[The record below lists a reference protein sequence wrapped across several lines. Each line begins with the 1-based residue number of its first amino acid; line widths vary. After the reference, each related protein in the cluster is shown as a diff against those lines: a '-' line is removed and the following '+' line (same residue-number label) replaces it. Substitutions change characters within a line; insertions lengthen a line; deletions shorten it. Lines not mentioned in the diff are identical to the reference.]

1 MFLWNTKKYFADHN
15 RGGNIMKYLRKM
27 QIALVWVFPVATA
40 MILGSTSILY
50 AASEL
55 PYTFSPGQTI
65 SSAQVNANF
74 QALSAQIAALQAQLA
89 PVSIVGTYD
98 FFTFGTGMSAFPPGN
113 NVYGV
118 SRNSYR
124 GTLVFGAGG
133 TVAINGTG
141 EYTSMQLDN
150 ITHQTWS
157 VSTNTDPD
165 IDTQPYTVSGSTV
178 TMANGVAVGTLSAD
192 GKILILKYNSSNTTG
207 ITIGIR
213 R

>member
-1 MFLWNTKKYFADHN
+1 MLLLYK
-15 RGGNIMKYLRKM
+15 GGNIMKYFRKI
-27 QIALVWVFPVATA
+27 QITLVRVFFIATA
-40 MILGSTSILY
+40 MMLGSTSILY

-74 QALSAQIAALQAQLA
+74 QALSAQIVALQAQLA

-98 FFTFGTGMSAFPPGN
+98 YFTFGTGMSAFPPAYT
-113 NVYGV
+113 VYGV

-124 GTLVFGAGG
+124 GTLVFDANG

-150 ITHQTWS
+150 ITHQVWS
-157 VSTNTDPD
+157 ASTNTDPD
-165 IDTQPYTVSGSTV
+165 IGTGAYTVSGSTV
-178 TMANGVAVGTLSAD
+178 TMAGGMAVGTLSAD
-192 GKILILKYNSSNTTG
+192 GKILILKYKSSNTTG

-213 R
+213 RQ